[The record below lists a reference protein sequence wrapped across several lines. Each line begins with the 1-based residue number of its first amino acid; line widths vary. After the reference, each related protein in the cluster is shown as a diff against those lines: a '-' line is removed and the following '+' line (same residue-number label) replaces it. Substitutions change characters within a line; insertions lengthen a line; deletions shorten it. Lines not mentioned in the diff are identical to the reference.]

1 MLPVHRVSSV
11 VVLCLTVATTACR
24 PAAETNSGAA
34 ETGSASMPTP
44 AREASAA
51 AGANTQQRSTEGTLH
66 AEDGSTA
73 ALPVPAEGSAR
84 VDAGWR
90 TMNADD
96 VPEDIRQASQ
106 SARQALAAQLLT
118 TLQGAIA
125 EDGHVA
131 AVDVCHSRA
140 PGIAEA
146 VSAERGVRVGRTSA
160 RQRNAANVPPMWAAA
175 AVQGGVTQPV
185 WWQGPAG
192 EWGELTPILTAA
204 PCTSCHGTA
213 DALAP
218 GVIEAIASR
227 YPDDRA
233 TGFAEGSLRGYFW
246 VEVPPGAPTDR

>member
-1 MLPVHRVSSV
+1 MRPVHRSSAAV
-11 VVLCLTVATTACR
+11 ILSLAVATTACR
-24 PAAETNSGAA
+24 PAAETSPGDA
-34 ETGSASMPTP
+34 ETVSASMPTP

-51 AGANTQQRSTEGTLH
+51 AGANPQERGTAGPLH

-73 ALPVPAEGSAR
+73 ALPVSAEGSTRA
-84 VDAGWR
+84 DSGWR
-90 TMNADD
+90 TMSADD
-96 VPEDIRQASQ
+96 VPDDIRQASQ

-125 EDGHVA
+125 EDGHVG

-146 VSAERGVRVGRTSA
+146 VSAERGVRVGRTSV

-204 PCTSCHGTA
+204 PCTSCHGTPEV
-213 DALAP
+213 LAP
-218 GVIEAIASR
+218 GVMEAVASR

-233 TGFAEGSLRGYFW
+233 TGFEEGSLRGYFW